1 MENYWSVAPKTC
13 RQTDSEDPRHYR
25 KRVKS
30 PDLCNFRVT
39 LKETD
44 LLISAEKDLAQEA
57 LAIVWK
63 YRRQIEGYIERDP
76 QFKESSIPYAVDPL
90 APPIVKAM
98 AAAAKEAGVG
108 PMAAVA
114 GAIAEF
120 VGRDLL
126 DQSSQIIVENGG
138 DIFLA
143 TQIKRKITIFTEKD
157 PLPAYVDFWIHP
169 GKTPLGICTSSGT
182 EGPSFSFGQ
191 ADAVMIISPS
201 ATLADAMATAAG
213 NRVHSR
219 KDVHQVLD
227 FMKKAKH
234 VTAGAVFVEGEMGF
248 WGDLELAE

>member
-1 MENYWSVAPKTC
+1 MALKTC
-13 RQTDSEDPRHYR
+13 RQIDSEDPRQYR

-30 PDLCNFRVT
+30 PDLCHFHVT

-44 LLISAEKDLAQEA
+44 LLISAEKDLTREA

-63 YRRQIEGYIERDP
+63 YRKQLEGYIERDP
-76 QFKESSIPYAVDPL
+76 RFRGSSIPYAVDPM

-120 VGRDLL
+120 TGRDLME
-126 DQSSQIIVENGG
+126 QSPQIIVENGG
-138 DIFLA
+138 DIFLS
-143 TQIKRKITIFTEKD
+143 TQVKRKITIFTEKNT
-157 PLPAYVDFWIHP
+157 LPAYVDLWIHP
-169 GKTPLGICTSSGT
+169 EKTPVGICTSSGT

-191 ADAVMIISPS
+191 ADAVMIISRS
-201 ATLADAMATAAG
+201 AAMADALATAAG
-213 NRVHSR
+213 NLVHSR
-219 KDVHQVLD
+219 RDIPQVLD